1 MKKIKISVAALLLS
15 SSVVKAQIPE
25 VIDVTTKGV
34 FGRSEM
40 VLYCEDY
47 NYDDLEYLYIGRNND
62 NYHWVK
68 YTGAKDVIII
78 MNDNENDKRELCY
91 KHQSDE
97 KATCK
102 TVDAFASIHKLKAK
116 ENIFEVWI
124 SKINVKTDE
133 RLSTKIEM

>member
-1 MKKIKISVAALLLS
+1 MI
-15 SSVVKAQIPE
+15 
-25 VIDVTTKGV
+25 
-34 FGRSEM
+34 
-40 VLYCEDY
+40 LYCEDY
-47 NYDDLEYLYIGRNND
+47 NYDDLQYFYIGRNND

-78 MNDNENDKRELCY
+78 MNDYENDTRELCY

-116 ENIFEVWI
+116 EKIFEVWI
-124 SKINVKTDE
+124 SKINIKPDG
-133 RLSTKIEM
+133 S

>member
-1 MKKIKISVAALLLS
+1 MKKYVFLFFISIFINQSVYSQITEYIELS
-15 SSVVKAQIPE
+15 
-25 VIDVTTKGV
+25 TKGV

-40 VLYCEDY
+40 VLYCHDN

-68 YTGAKDVIII
+68 YTGAKDIIII
-78 MNDNENDKRELCY
+78 MNDNENDTRELCY

-102 TVDAFASIHKLKAK
+102 TVDAFASIYKLKAK

-124 SKINVKTDE
+124 SKINVKPNK
-133 RLSTKIEM
+133 S

>member
-1 MKKIKISVAALLLS
+1 MKKILLVLTALTFTNLS
-15 SSVVKAQIPE
+15 YSQADEYIE
-25 VIDVTTKGV
+25 VSTKNI
-34 FGRSEM
+34 FGKSEM
-40 VLYCEDY
+40 VLYND
-47 NYDDLEYLYIGRNND
+47 NIDFDDLEYLTIGRNND

-68 YTGAKDVIII
+68 YTGAKNVIVI
-78 MNDNENDKRELCY
+78 MNDYENDTRELCY

-124 SKINVKTDE
+124 SKINVKKDE
-133 RLSTKIEM
+133 S

>member
-1 MKKIKISVAALLLS
+1 MKKYVFLILISIFINQSVYSQITEYIELS
-15 SSVVKAQIPE
+15 
-25 VIDVTTKGV
+25 TKGV

-40 VLYCEDY
+40 VLYCHDN

-68 YTGAKDVIII
+68 YTGAKDIIII
-78 MNDNENDKRELCY
+78 MNDNENDTRELCY

-102 TVDAFASIHKLKAK
+102 TVDAFASIYKLTAK

-124 SKINVKTDE
+124 SKINVKPNK
-133 RLSTKIEM
+133 S

>member
-1 MKKIKISVAALLLS
+1 MKKYVFLFLISILTNQSVYSQIAEYIELS
-15 SSVVKAQIPE
+15 
-25 VIDVTTKGV
+25 TKGI

-47 NYDDLEYLYIGRNND
+47 NYDDLQYFYIGRNND

-68 YTGAKDVIII
+68 YTRAKDVIII
-78 MNDNENDKRELCY
+78 MNDYENDTRELCY

-102 TVDAFASIHKLKAK
+102 TVDAFASTYKLKAK

-124 SKINVKTDE
+124 SKINIKANE
-133 RLSTKIEM
+133 S

>member
-1 MKKIKISVAALLLS
+1 MKKCFFLFLNIILISPSVFSQITEYIELS
-15 SSVVKAQIPE
+15 
-25 VIDVTTKGV
+25 TKGV

-40 VLYCEDY
+40 ILYCEDY
-47 NYDDLEYLYIGRNND
+47 NYDDLQYFYIGRNND

-78 MNDNENDKRELCY
+78 MNDYENDTRELCY

-97 KATCK
+97 KATCE

-124 SKINVKTDE
+124 SKINIKPDG
-133 RLSTKIEM
+133 S

>member
-1 MKKIKISVAALLLS
+1 MKKYVFLYLISTLTNQSVYSQITEYIELS
-15 SSVVKAQIPE
+15 
-25 VIDVTTKGV
+25 TKGV

-40 VLYCEDY
+40 VLYCENN

-78 MNDNENDKRELCY
+78 MNDNENDTRELCY
-91 KHQSDE
+91 KHQTDE

-102 TVDAFASIHKLKAK
+102 TVDAFASKYKLKAK
-116 ENIFEVWI
+116 ENILEVWI
-124 SKINVKTDE
+124 SKINVKPNE
-133 RLSTKIEM
+133 S

>member
-1 MKKIKISVAALLLS
+1 MKKCVFLFLNIILISPSVFSQITEYIELS
-15 SSVVKAQIPE
+15 
-25 VIDVTTKGV
+25 TKGV

-40 VLYCEDY
+40 ILYCEDY
-47 NYDDLEYLYIGRNND
+47 NYDDLQYFYISKNND

-78 MNDNENDKRELCY
+78 MNDDENDTRELCY

-102 TVDAFASIHKLKAK
+102 TVAAFASIHKLKAK

-124 SKINVKTDE
+124 SKINIKPDG
-133 RLSTKIEM
+133 S

>member
-1 MKKIKISVAALLLS
+1 MKKYVFLFLISIFINQSIYSQITEYIELS
-15 SSVVKAQIPE
+15 
-25 VIDVTTKGV
+25 TKGV

-40 VLYCEDY
+40 VLYCDEN

-68 YTGAKDVIII
+68 YTEAKDIIII
-78 MNDNENDKRELCY
+78 MNDNENDTRELCY

-102 TVDAFASIHKLKAK
+102 TVDAFASIYKLKAK

-124 SKINVKTDE
+124 SKINVKPNK
-133 RLSTKIEM
+133 S